1 MKPVGSGQRDAAR
14 RRRLDREVRSSLRDV
29 SVQLSLLNHQVR
41 GHLELKGA
49 DLECLD
55 LISRDG
61 PLSPTALARRTGLH
75 PATLTGILDRL
86 ERGGWITRERDPAD
100 RRAVLIRA
108 ERGRGAE
115 VLRLY
120 SGMNSAMDQIIG
132 EYDEAQLELL
142 AGFLRRTAE
151 GRPGRGPGPRGRLRR
166 RGARAPGVT
175 GWSREQIEPSQP
187 RPARRRG
194 HRARRRA
201 GRHRQLR
208 HRRRHP
214 HRVDGTRPAPRSEA
228 VATGQRMT
236 SPAELRIAHTADLG
250 AAERHAARALLDDA
264 FDDMTD
270 EDWDHALGG
279 LHALLWE
286 GAELIGH
293 ASVIQRQLLYGG
305 RAWRTG
311 YVEAVAVRADRRRS
325 GHGAAMMAALERI
338 IRGAYEVG
346 ALGST
351 DAGAAFYPH
360 GAGCDGGAGAPRS
373 PRRASSGQ
381 PTRKAASTSCPWRSR
396 WTCPASWRATGAR
409 ATSGNGPGEARAPE
423 PARIG
428 WQAWIIAPWD
438 VVAVRCR
445 ASVWGP

>member
-120 SGMNSAMDQIIG
+120 SGMNSAMNQIIG

-151 GRPGRGPGPRGRLRR
+151 AGRAAARDLAGTARREGPG
-166 RGARAPGVT
+166 
-175 GWSREQIEPSQP
+175 
-187 RPARRRG
+187 
-194 HRARRRA
+194 
-201 GRHRQLR
+201 
-208 HRRRHP
+208 
-214 HRVDGTRPAPRSEA
+214 
-228 VATGQRMT
+228 
-236 SPAELRIAHTADLG
+236 
-250 AAERHAARALLDDA
+250 
-264 FDDMTD
+264 
-270 EDWDHALGG
+270 
-279 LHALLWE
+279 
-286 GAELIGH
+286 
-293 ASVIQRQLLYGG
+293 
-305 RAWRTG
+305 
-311 YVEAVAVRADRRRS
+311 
-325 GHGAAMMAALERI
+325 
-338 IRGAYEVG
+338 
-346 ALGST
+346 
-351 DAGAAFYPH
+351 
-360 GAGCDGGAGAPRS
+360 
-373 PRRASSGQ
+373 
-381 PTRKAASTSCPWRSR
+381 
-396 WTCPASWRATGAR
+396 
-409 ATSGNGPGEARAPE
+409 
-423 PARIG
+423 
-428 WQAWIIAPWD
+428 
-438 VVAVRCR
+438 
-445 ASVWGP
+445 